1 MIRRP
6 NVRARVYQPNLQ
18 ARCPVNRKY
27 YPRHDPYDKKGWI
40 AAKRCNWCK
49 RPRNFLPDGSYPRLC
64 DQCSKWLRRFEWSA
78 TILIDEPGNYEIKR
92 ILAGYRSDDDD
103 A

>member
-18 ARCPVNRKY
+18 ARHSRNRKY
-27 YPRHDPYDKKGWI
+27 YPRSHPIYVLPC
-40 AAKRCNWCK
+40 RWCH
-49 RPRNFLPDGSYPRLC
+49 RPRHRFWGLAYPYLCEPCDRFLRE
-64 DQCSKWLRRFEWSA
+64 FEWSA
-78 TILIDEPGNYEIKR
+78 TIIVGEGGDRISR

-103 A
+103 